1 VCVCVCG
8 NMGSDLEDGTTTRF
22 HLEIGVYAADGVIC
36 MVRFSEVGCTVQWS
50 MAYTIYVA

>member
-1 VCVCVCG
+1 
-8 NMGSDLEDGTTTRF
+8 MGSDLEDGTTTRF